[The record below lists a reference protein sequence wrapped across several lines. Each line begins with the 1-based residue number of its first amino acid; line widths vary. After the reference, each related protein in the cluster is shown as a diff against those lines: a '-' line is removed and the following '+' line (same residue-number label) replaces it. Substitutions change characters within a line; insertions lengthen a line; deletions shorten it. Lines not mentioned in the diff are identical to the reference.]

1 MDTDK
6 RRIDVMRNKNEFM
19 GDKTGKGLVL
29 IKRNVYLL
37 AYGRKL

>member
-19 GDKTGKGLVL
+19 GDKTGKGLVPH
-29 IKRNVYLL
+29 
-37 AYGRKL
+37 